1 MELLTSQGNGSF
13 DAISLGGGR
22 IQDVESMEKPNR

>member
-1 MELLTSQGNGSF
+1 MELCSSQGNGSS
-13 DAISLGGGR
+13 DAISLGGER